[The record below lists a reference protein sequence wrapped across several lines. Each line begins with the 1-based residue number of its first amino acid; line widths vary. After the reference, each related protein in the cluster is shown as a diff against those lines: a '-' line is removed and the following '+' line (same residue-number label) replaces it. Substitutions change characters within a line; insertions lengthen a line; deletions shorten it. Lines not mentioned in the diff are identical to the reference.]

1 MIRPAAGLRVFLRPA
16 AGLRAHGGAS
26 RCFLRPAAGLR
37 AHGGAS
43 RAKLFRSGPWGENSW
58 SLARERALTAARIA
72 RKYVGRSS
80 ERAENGS
87 GVGIAA
93 TARMRTRTP
102 LFFALALAGCYVQGQ
117 TQVGGWEPTP
127 VAAPVAEVDV
137 DADDT
142 DPTALAT
149 FRPALDPYGV
159 WVEDATFGVVWVPAT
174 TVVGVGFSPY
184 VTHGHWAYTSEGYY
198 WVSDFAWGWGPFHYG
213 RWVWSDGYGWV
224 WIPGARYS
232 PAWVEWR
239 SGNGYMGWGPAYPHY
254 GWRGGAAVTITLGVT
269 PFVFVHSHHFFHP
282 QGPSH
287 HLLGHEHHGAILGAT
302 TPYTPPPRPLHGA
315 RPFLGPPPVGAGLP
329 PDHVKGSTIAPPLH
343 AKPGAVA
350 WTPAPSSKLAP
361 RASRTRHR
369 SPASPVRNRRRPR
382 RHPAPSGRRRHRPD
396 LRRPRRPGPRSH
408 PPLSRRRR
416 CPARPTSPCRPPS
429 PRRRRR
435 TCRRPHLDQH
445 PRTRRSPGPR
455 TRPCRSPH
463 RHRRSRRRLRRTLGH
478 RPRTRRRTRRR
489 SPPSCPPRG
498 RRRP

>member
-1 MIRPAAGLRVFLRPA
+1 
-16 AGLRAHGGAS
+16 
-26 RCFLRPAAGLR
+26 
-37 AHGGAS
+37 
-43 RAKLFRSGPWGENSW
+43 
-58 SLARERALTAARIA
+58 
-72 RKYVGRSS
+72 
-80 ERAENGS
+80 
-87 GVGIAA
+87 
-93 TARMRTRTP
+93 MRTRTP

-127 VAAPVAEVDV
+127 VAAPVADVDV

-361 RASRTRHR
+361 QGKPYTPPLAGKPGAQPPTAA
-369 SPASPVRNRRRPR
+369 PPPGPKWT
-382 RHPAPSGRRRHRPD
+382 PAPPTGPSPTAT
-396 LRRPRRPGPRSH
+396 PGPTVAPTAV
-408 PPLSRRRR
+408 PP
-416 CPARPTSPCRPPS
+416 PPM
-429 PRRRRR
+429 
-435 TCRRPHLDQH
+435 
-445 PRTRRSPGPR
+445 PGP
-455 TRPCRSPH
+455 TNIPMP
-463 RHRRSRRRLRRTLGH
+463 TAK
-478 RPRTRRRTRRR
+478 PA
-489 SPPSCPPRG
+489 PPPTYMPPPAPG
-498 RRRP
+498 PAPTYTPKPGPTYAPVPKPAPPPTFTPTPAPNPGPPPTYTPPNPTPKPPILPTPGPAPTVKPKPKPLPAPGK